1 MSSTVNKI
9 SAKSSRGWDSVRQM
23 VTASGQRSQA
33 GGNGTAPP
41 REETQGARMWDK
53 VLGAASHAK
62 DRIAHKYN
70 SVRDGGYASDDDTMD
85 NTHITRALCDYYIQK
100 TGSLPDWLADS
111 APPTQQQQP
120 NVMAPPSAVRFPNS
134 SSSTNSSLRSTGLSS
149 SRSQPTSLQAI
160 YAAHPSSVSNIQR
173 QFDPIAT
180 DSRSTANNANRYDS
194 TIDSSRAPGMSSSAS
209 ADRLRAKLRGTPP
222 PSSSPDTTKPPSSR
236 RMF

>member
-1 MSSTVNKI
+1 MSSTASKI

-23 VTASGQRSQA
+23 VASSGQRSQA
-33 GGNGTAPP
+33 GGNRTASAP

-100 TGSLPDWLADS
+100 TGSLPDWLAAS
-111 APPTQQQQP
+111 APPTLQQP
-120 NVMAPPSAVRFPNS
+120 NATAPSSAVRFPNTT
-134 SSSTNSSLRSTGLSS
+134 STNPSIRSTGLSS

-160 YAAHPSSVSNIQR
+160 YGAHPSSFSNIQR
-173 QFDPIAT
+173 QSDPIAAE
-180 DSRSTANNANRYDS
+180 SRSTASNPPNRYNP
-194 TIDSSRAPGMSSSAS
+194 TTDSSRPPGMSSSAS

-222 PSSSPDTTKPPSSR
+222 PSTSSDTAKPPSSR